1 MKQRAR
7 GCLVGQLVGDALG
20 SLVEFQSAH
29 QIARSYPDGVREL
42 RDGGTWDTIAGQP
55 TDDGE
60 MALSLARS
68 LVERDAFELE
78 HVAQQYAN
86 WLASD
91 PFDRGNTISRALA
104 AGLTAM
110 RAGES
115 VAEAC
120 RRAANADSQANGALM
135 RISPLAIFG
144 AAHGDLVSWARADAE
159 LTHPHPAC
167 LDANEV
173 FVVAIAAA
181 LEGAEPTEI
190 YRAACERAA
199 ATGVEATLRAAK
211 QEPPEGSDSRKAGWV
226 LIALQGAFFELLH
239 APSFEDALLRTI
251 ARGGDTDTTAAITG
265 ALYGAAVGIDAI
277 PRRYRETLTAC
288 QPRAGDPR
296 VQRPRPERYWP
307 TDVLELADRLLRA
320 G

>member
-1 MKQRAR
+1 MKARAR

-20 SLVEFQSAH
+20 SLVEFQTAH

-42 RDGGTWDTIAGQP
+42 RDGGTWNTIAGQP

-68 LVERDAFELE
+68 LVEQDAFELE
-78 HVAQQYAN
+78 HVAQQYAS
-86 WLASD
+86 WLASE
-91 PFDRGNTISRALA
+91 PFDRGNTISRALV
-104 AGLTAM
+104 AGLAAM

-115 VAEAC
+115 VADAC
-120 RRAANADSQANGALM
+120 RSAANVDSQANGALM

-144 AAHGDLVSWARADAE
+144 AANADLASWARADAE
-159 LTHPHPAC
+159 LTHPHPVC

-181 LEGAEPTEI
+181 LEGAEPTEV
-190 YRAACERAA
+190 YRVAAERAA
-199 ATGVEATLRAAK
+199 ATSVRGTLEAGRR
-211 QEPPEGSDSRKAGWV
+211 EPPEGSDGSKAGWV

-239 APSFEDALLRTI
+239 APSFEDALLATI

-265 ALYGAAVGIDAI
+265 ALYGAAVGVDAI
-277 PRRYRETLTAC
+277 PQRYRDTLTAC
-288 QPRAGDPR
+288 EPRSGDPR
-296 VQRPRPERYWP
+296 VRRPRPERYWP
-307 TDVLELADRLLRA
+307 TDVLELADRLLGA